1 MRIVAA
7 GAYRRNVKK
16 ASWPTISTRARR
28 GERLEAVLKDAG
40 IPARRFAA
48 RETNHSKLNENLGL
62 PDDPPTKALFEFV
75 DEALKK

>member
-16 ASWPTISTRARR
+16 CLVTDHPDTCAQA
-28 GERLEAVLKDAG
+28 ERLEAVLKDAG
-40 IPARRFAA
+40 IPAKRFAA

-75 DEALKK
+75 GEALKK